1 MPCCTPSAAAS
12 AAEPNP
18 FTLIKET
25 KTMKTKTT
33 LAVAVC
39 GALALPAA
47 AQAHVTANP
56 GQAPAGGYAKFD
68 FRVPHGCEGKPTT
81 AVTVRLPAGATSVKP
96 QEVAGWRI
104 STETGKLPQPVE
116 QHGETITEG
125 VREVTWRGGP
135 LPDEHMQ
142 EFGLSLKL
150 PDTANEGQ
158 TLYFPTVARCTGGA
172 VERWIQM
179 PSAGENPEELD
190 FPAPAVVL
198 TAAEDE
204 HGGGASAGGTDSQDS
219 RSEGTAAQADVDA
232 APAAA
237 VSGGDG
243 GGGDAQT
250 LAIIALVVGGLG
262 LAAGA
267 TGAMMAR
274 RARTA

>member
-1 MPCCTPSAAAS
+1 M
-12 AAEPNP
+12 N
-18 FTLIKET
+18 
-25 KTMKTKTT
+25 TKTT

-68 FRVPHGCEGKPTT
+68 FRVPHGCEGAPTR
-81 AVTVRLPAGATSVKP
+81 AVTVRLPEGATSVKP
-96 QEVAGWRI
+96 QEVAGWEI
-104 STETGKLPQPVE
+104 TMETGKLPQPIE

-135 LPDEHMQ
+135 LPDAHMQ

-150 PDTANEGQ
+150 PEGAGAGQ
-158 TLYFPTVARCTGGA
+158 TLYFPTVQRCPGGQA
-172 VERWIQM
+172 ERWIQV
-179 PSAGENPEELD
+179 PSAGEDPEALES
-190 FPAPAVVL
+190 PAPAVVL

-204 HGGGASAGGTDSQDS
+204 HGGGASAGGTGGQD
-219 RSEGTAAQADVDA
+219 RRTEGTAAQADVDA
-232 APAAA
+232 VPAAA

-243 GGGDAQT
+243 GGGDTQT

-267 TGAMMAR
+267 TGAVMAR